1 MKLPGYK
8 PLLRVIREKC
18 LDCVC
23 GNSAEVARCPCRDCP
38 LYPYRMGRNP
48 FIKYQTRKDTAESAD
63 EENRRTDTV

>member
-23 GNSAEVARCPCRDCP
+23 GCAPLVKKCPCDDCP
-38 LYPYRMGRNP
+38 LYPFRMGKNP
-48 FIKYQTRKDTAESAD
+48 FFVREGSHKAAAAEIQNAPSD
-63 EENRRTDTV
+63 GE